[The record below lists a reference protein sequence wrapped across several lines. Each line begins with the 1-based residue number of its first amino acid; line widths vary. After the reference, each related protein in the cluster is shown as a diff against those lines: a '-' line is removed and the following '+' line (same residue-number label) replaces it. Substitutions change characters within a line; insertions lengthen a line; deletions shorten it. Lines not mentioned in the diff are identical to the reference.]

1 MQYIQVNNLNFNEI
15 KTSLKEYLRAQT
27 DFTDF
32 DFEGSVWSN
41 LLDIL
46 AYNTYYTAFNTN
58 MVVNETFLD
67 SATLRD
73 NVISIAKQLG
83 YFPKSAVAPESIVSF
98 DVTFTG
104 TTPSNIILKRGTGF
118 ITTFDE
124 NLYKYVVIDDVKVPV
139 TNNVASFS
147 NIPVYEGTIITDVY
161 TVNNGLSSQ
170 RFILRNPGTDVS
182 SIRVKVYP
190 FEGATSF
197 EYYDQVSNIL
207 DVSATSKV
215 FYVEEIQDEQYE
227 LFFGDGVLGRKLQNN
242 EYVEISYL
250 ITAGDVTNGART
262 FTFSGVLSDEQGNV
276 GFPVSVGQITTNS
289 IASGGSLIES
299 VEKIKFNAPKQF
311 STQNRAVTSSDYAA
325 IVRKIYPAVSDII
338 VYGGENEQPP
348 EYGKV
353 KIVIKPESGSS
364 LSGFTK
370 NQIISE
376 LKEFSV
382 ASVTPEIKD
391 PSVVYIELTSNVFYD
406 TKKTTQFSQEI
417 RSKVISAVD
426 NYTKLSGTEKF
437 NGKFRFSKYSAVIDE
452 ADISINSNV
461 TSLELRKDFYPVLN
475 SMAYYELCFLNPFKT
490 NCDFVT
496 LRSTG
501 FVTSE
506 NPTFVSYLED
516 RDGVI
521 VIYRIDPITGD
532 KIVLNSNIGSI
543 DYVKGEIKLNDLT
556 IIKGSFFDNK
566 IEVRVTPANNDISAF
581 REMFLDV
588 DISNSKFTVYA
599 E

>member
-1 MQYIQVNNLNFNEI
+1 MQYVQVNNLNFEEI
-15 KTSLKEYLRAQT
+15 KTSLKEYLRSQT

-41 LLDIL
+41 LLDVL

-58 MVVNETFLD
+58 LVANEVFLD

-83 YFPKSAVAPESIVSF
+83 YFPKSAVSPQAIVSF
-98 DVTFTG
+98 DVTF
-104 TTPSNIILKRGTGF
+104 SNTSPANITLTRGTGF
-118 ITTFDE
+118 VTSFDD

-139 TNNVASFS
+139 LNNVASFS
-147 NIPVYEGTIITDVY
+147 NIPVYEGTIITDFY

-170 RFILRNPGTDVS
+170 RFILKNPGTDIS

-190 FEGATSF
+190 YNGATTYD
-197 EYYDQVSNIL
+197 YYSQVSNIL
-207 DVSATSKV
+207 DVSTTSKV
-215 FYVEEIQDEQYE
+215 FYVEEIADEQYE
-227 LFFGDGVLGRKLQNN
+227 MFFGDGVLGRKLQNN

-250 ITAGDVTNGART
+250 VTAGDATNGARS
-262 FTFSGVLSDEQGNV
+262 FTFSGVLTDDQGNS
-276 GFPVSVGQITTNS
+276 GYSVSTSQITTNS
-289 IASGGSLIES
+289 VASGGALIES
-299 VEKIKFNAPKQF
+299 IEKIKFNAPKQF
-311 STQNRAVTSSDYAA
+311 STQNRAVTAADYAA

-353 KIVIKPESGSS
+353 KIVVKPESGSS

-370 NQIISE
+370 KQILSS
-376 LKEFSV
+376 LKEYSV

-391 PSVVYIELTSNVFYD
+391 PSVVYIELTTNVYYD
-406 TKKTTQFSQEI
+406 TKKTTQYSEEI

-452 ADISINSNV
+452 SDVSINSN
-461 TSLELRKDFYPVLN
+461 TTTLQLRKDFYPILN
-475 SMAYYELCFLNPFKT
+475 SSSYYELCFLNPFKT

-496 LRSTG
+496 LSSTG
-501 FVTSE
+501 FVTSQ
-506 NPTFVSYLED
+506 NPNYVSYLED
-516 RDGVI
+516 RDGII

-532 KIVLNSNIGSI
+532 KIVLNNNIGTI
-543 DYVKGEIKLNDLT
+543 NYVKGEIQLNDLM

-566 IEVRVTPANNDISAF
+566 IEIRVTPANNDISAY

>member
-1 MQYIQVNNLNFNEI
+1 MQYIQVNNLNFDEI

-83 YFPKSAVAPESIVSF
+83 YFPKSAVAPESVVSF
-98 DVTFTG
+98 NATFTG
-104 TTPSNIILKRGTGF
+104 ATPSNIILKRGTGF
-118 ITTFDE
+118 ITRFDE

-139 TNNVASFS
+139 TNSVASFS
-147 NIPVYEGTIITDVY
+147 NIPVYEGTIITDFY

-170 RFILRNPGTDVS
+170 RFILKNPGTDVS
-182 SIRVKVYP
+182 SLRVKVYP
-190 FEGATSF
+190 FDGATSF

-227 LFFGDGVLGRKLQNN
+227 IFFGDGVLGRKLQNN

-276 GFPVSVGQITTNS
+276 GFPVSIGQITTNS
-289 IASGGSLIES
+289 IASGGALIES

-417 RSKVISAVD
+417 RSKVIAAVD
-426 NYTKLSGTEKF
+426 SYTKLSGTEKF

-452 ADISINSNV
+452 ADVSINSNA

-490 NCDFVT
+490 NCDFIT

-506 NPTFVSYLED
+506 NPTVVSYLED
-516 RDGVI
+516 RDGAI

-532 KIVLNSNIGSI
+532 KIVLNSNIGTI

>member
-83 YFPKSAVAPESIVSF
+83 YFPKSAVAPESVVSF
-98 DVTFTG
+98 NATFTG
-104 TTPSNIILKRGTGF
+104 ATPSNIILKRGTGF

-147 NIPVYEGTIITDVY
+147 NIPVYEGTIITDFY

-170 RFILRNPGTDVS
+170 RFILKNPGTDVS
-182 SIRVKVYP
+182 SLRVKVYP
-190 FEGATSF
+190 FDGATSF

-207 DVSATSKV
+207 DVSAASKV

-227 LFFGDGVLGRKLQNN
+227 IFFGDGVLGRKLQNN

-276 GFPVSVGQITTNS
+276 GFPVSIGQITTNS

-417 RSKVISAVD
+417 RSKVIAAVD
-426 NYTKLSGTEKF
+426 SYTKLSGTEKF

-452 ADISINSNV
+452 ADVSINSNA

-490 NCDFVT
+490 NCDFIT

-506 NPTFVSYLED
+506 NPTVVSYLED
-516 RDGVI
+516 RDGAI

-532 KIVLNSNIGSI
+532 KIVLNSNIGTI

>member
-1 MQYIQVNNLNFNEI
+1 MQYIQVNNLNFQEI

-41 LLDIL
+41 LLDVL

-58 MVVNETFLD
+58 MVVNELFLN

-73 NVISIAKQLG
+73 NVIAIAKQLG
-83 YFPKSAVAPESIVSF
+83 YFPKSAVAPQSVVSF
-98 DVTFTG
+98 DVTFNSTS
-104 TTPSNIILKRGTGF
+104 PANIILKRGTGL
-118 ITTFDE
+118 ITSFDDS
-124 NLYKYVVIDDVKVPV
+124 LYKYVVVDDIKVPV
-139 TNNVASFS
+139 INNTASFS
-147 NIPVYEGTIITDVY
+147 NISVYEGNIITDSY

-190 FEGATSF
+190 FEGATFF
-197 EYYDQVSNIL
+197 EYYDQVTNIL
-207 DVSATSKV
+207 DVNSTSKV
-215 FYVEEIQDEQYE
+215 FYVEEIEDEQYE
-227 LFFGDGVLGRKLQNN
+227 MFFGDGVLGRKLQNN
-242 EYVEISYL
+242 EFIEISYL
-250 ITAGDVTNGART
+250 VTSGDTTNGARL

-276 GFPVSVGQITTNS
+276 GYQVSVGQITTNS
-289 IASGGSLIES
+289 VASGGALIES

-311 STQNRAVTSSDYAA
+311 STQNRAVTSADYAA

-338 VYGGENEQPP
+338 VYGGEDEQPP

-370 NQIISE
+370 SQILSE
-376 LKEFSV
+376 LKQFCV

-406 TKKTTQFSQEI
+406 TKKTNQFSQEI

-452 ADISINSNV
+452 ADVSINSN
-461 TSLELRKDFYPVLN
+461 TTTLELRKDFYPILN
-475 SMAYYELCFLNPFKT
+475 SSTYYELCFLNPFKT
-490 NCDFVT
+490 NCDFIT
-496 LRSTG
+496 LKSTG
-501 FVTSE
+501 FITSE
-506 NPTFVSYLED
+506 NPTYVSYLED
-516 RDGVI
+516 RDGTI

-532 KIVLNSNIGSI
+532 KIVLNNDIGTI
-543 DYVKGEIKLNDLT
+543 DYAKGEIMLNDLT
-556 IIKGSFFDNK
+556 IIKGSFFDNR
-566 IEVRVTPANNDISAF
+566 IEIRVTPANNDIFAL

>member
-83 YFPKSAVAPESIVSF
+83 YFPKSAVAPESVVSF
-98 DVTFTG
+98 NATFTG
-104 TTPSNIILKRGTGF
+104 ATPSNIILKRGTGF

-147 NIPVYEGTIITDVY
+147 NIPVYEGTIITDFY

-170 RFILRNPGTDVS
+170 RFILKNPGTDVS
-182 SIRVKVYP
+182 SLRVKVYP
-190 FEGATSF
+190 FDGATSF
-197 EYYDQVSNIL
+197 EYYNQVSNIL
-207 DVSATSKV
+207 DVSAASKV

-227 LFFGDGVLGRKLQNN
+227 IFFGDGVLGRKLQNN

-276 GFPVSVGQITTNS
+276 GFPVSIGQITTNS

-417 RSKVISAVD
+417 RSKVIAAVD
-426 NYTKLSGTEKF
+426 SYTKLSGTEKF

-452 ADISINSNV
+452 ADVSINSNA

-490 NCDFVT
+490 NCDFIT

-506 NPTFVSYLED
+506 NPTVVSYLED
-516 RDGVI
+516 RDGAI

-532 KIVLNSNIGSI
+532 KIVLNSNIGTI

>member
-83 YFPKSAVAPESIVSF
+83 YFPKSAVAPESVVSF
-98 DVTFTG
+98 NATFTG
-104 TTPSNIILKRGTGF
+104 ATPSNIILKRGTGF

-147 NIPVYEGTIITDVY
+147 NIPVYEGTIITDFY

-170 RFILRNPGTDVS
+170 RFILKNPGTDVS
-182 SIRVKVYP
+182 SLRVKVYP
-190 FEGATSF
+190 FDGATSF

-207 DVSATSKV
+207 DVSAASKV

-227 LFFGDGVLGRKLQNN
+227 IFFGDGVLGRKLQNN

-276 GFPVSVGQITTNS
+276 GFPVSIGQITTDS

-417 RSKVISAVD
+417 RSKVIAAVD
-426 NYTKLSGTEKF
+426 SYTKLSGTEKF

-452 ADISINSNV
+452 ADVSINSNA

-490 NCDFVT
+490 NCDFIT

-506 NPTFVSYLED
+506 NPTVVSYLED
-516 RDGVI
+516 RDGAI

-532 KIVLNSNIGSI
+532 KIVLNSNIGTI